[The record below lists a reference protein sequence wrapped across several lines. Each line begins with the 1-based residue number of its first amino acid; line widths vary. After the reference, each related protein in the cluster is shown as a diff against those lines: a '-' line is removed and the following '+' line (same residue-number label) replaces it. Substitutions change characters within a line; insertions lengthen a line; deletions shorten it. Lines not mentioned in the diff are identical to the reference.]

1 VAALTPINSVSEMCS
16 MGTLLAFSMISI
28 AVVVLRVK
36 QPNLDRPFKT
46 PALFIVGPLG
56 ALFNIGLMYF
66 VRPETW
72 VAFLVWS
79 SLGVLVYFLYSKRNS
94 NLNDPNYLAS
104 LRGHDAI
111 VDVSESL
118 NDEE

>member
-1 VAALTPINSVSEMCS
+1 
-16 MGTLLAFSMISI
+16 MISI

-36 QPNLDRPFKT
+36 QPQLERPFRT
-46 PALFIVGPLG
+46 PALYVVGPLG
-56 ALFNIGLMYF
+56 AAFNVSLMYF

-79 SLGVLVYFLYSKRNS
+79 SLGVIVYFLYSRHKS
-94 NLNDPNYLAS
+94 NLNDPNYLES

-111 VDVSESL
+111 VHVSEDSTTL
-118 NDEE
+118 